1 MDVLDLK
8 IIKALQRNGRV
19 KNAEL
24 AGKCGIAPS
33 TMLER
38 VRRLEER
45 GLIKGYRT
53 EFDLKKLGL
62 MIHGFVAVSLKSHN
76 ANAIDLFEKK
86 VQNIPYIRACYRV
99 AGRFDYFI
107 HVTARD
113 LDHYG
118 EIIKTRF
125 AAIPGIGKMETF
137 FVMEE
142 VKKLESWSVSDCLAQ

>member
-1 MDVLDLK
+1 MDVLDVK
-8 IIKALQRNGRV
+8 IIEVLQRNGRV

-33 TMLER
+33 TSLER

-45 GLIKGYRT
+45 GFVKGYRT
-53 EFDLKKLGL
+53 EFDLKKLGF
-62 MIHGFVAVSLKSHN
+62 MVHGFVAVNLNSHN
-76 ANAIDLFEKK
+76 ADEIDRFEKN
-86 VQNIPYIRACYRV
+86 VQDIPYIRACYRLT
-99 AGRFDYFI
+99 GRFDYFI

-118 EIIKTRF
+118 EIVKTRF

-137 FVMEE
+137 FVMED
-142 VKKLESWSVSDCLAQ
+142 VKKPESWTISDCLTE

>member
-38 VRRLEER
+38 VRRLEEK
-45 GLIKGYRT
+45 GFVKGYHT

-76 ANAIDLFEKK
+76 ADEIDLFEKK

-99 AGRFDYFI
+99 TGRFDYFI
-107 HVTARD
+107 HVTTQD

-118 EIIKTRF
+118 EIVKTRF

-142 VKKLESWSVSDCLAQ
+142 VKKLENWTVSDCLAQ